1 MNEMNMILK
10 MLRNT
15 RSREIEIDG
24 EMVEQIAG
32 DLITNGETV
41 YLMKTS
47 AGLHV
52 AIGDV
57 PAHGSPPV
65 SYADAVA
72 LIKRAA
78 R

>member
-1 MNEMNMILK
+1 MNVILK
-10 MLRNT
+10 LLNNP

-24 EMVEQIAG
+24 EMVQQIAG
-32 DLITNGETV
+32 ELSNGEKV

-57 PAHGSPPV
+57 PANGSPPV
-65 SYADAVA
+65 SYAAA
-72 LIKRAA
+72 LAKIQRAA